1 MFAPR
6 SRLQFALLGLL
17 CVAVLQI
24 AVPTSWVGVETKAW
38 TYLLVVIYALVL
50 AVAGLMVHRPARALG
65 WSLVVAGFG
74 GWVLGD
80 VVWTFEQYVF
90 DVGDAYPLWSDAVYL
105 PSYVVLA
112 AGLVAMIRTQ
122 KVSTALGSILDIVII
137 ATGASVF
144 VASAVIIPLISAA
157 GTSTFAKLVS
167 SAYPIGDLV
176 LLVAVAQLWTS
187 PAVKS
192 RSYMLLMLSL
202 VASFVPDLIWNS
214 ISLTD
219 FVVPDDITN
228 ACWLI
233 VYVLVAAA
241 TCDPSMRLLGQSG
254 VSAESAVT
262 ARRLTLLAVGLLMP
276 AAALLV
282 KVSTENIAGLRLI
295 GVGALV
301 LSVFAL
307 LRMATLL
314 NVVQA
319 QAVQLAALASCDPL
333 TGAPNRRRWDH
344 ELSTAC
350 QVSKDEGTAVCVAMI
365 DLDNFKRF
373 NDKHGHQAGD
383 LLLREA
389 VAAWTEVLGD
399 RGMLARYGGEEFAVL
414 LPRMDVDDA
423 VNVLY
428 AMRGMTPSDQT
439 FSAGVTRWQVG
450 TEPALALAHADRGLY
465 NAKRA
470 GRDRIV
476 AYPDTGVA
484 AVPTIPTPSIVVQPI
499 VDLSTGEVVAHE
511 ALSRFG
517 DKAPEAVF
525 HLASTG
531 GYADVLEGTAI
542 AAALALP
549 GRPPT
554 DLHVNA
560 STAAMRSERFW
571 ALVPMDLSGVVVEI
585 SEQYD
590 GADLP
595 ALCDAVARLRVR
607 GAKIAADDLGS
618 GSHEL
623 LRLAALQPDVVK
635 LDRSLVS
642 GCAAD
647 PGQQA
652 VIRGGLAF
660 VQSLGSTLCA
670 EGVDNLEDLAYL
682 RSIGVELAQCFLLG
696 RPSPT
701 WSAPYVALPFEQTEP
716 LR

>member
-1 MFAPR
+1 
-6 SRLQFALLGLL
+6 
-17 CVAVLQI
+17 V
-24 AVPTSWVGVETKAW
+24 T
-38 TYLLVVIYALVL
+38 
-50 AVAGLMVHRPARALG
+50 
-65 WSLVVAGFG
+65 
-74 GWVLGD
+74 
-80 VVWTFEQYVF
+80 
-90 DVGDAYPLWSDAVYL
+90 
-105 PSYVVLA
+105 
-112 AGLVAMIRTQ
+112 
-122 KVSTALGSILDIVII
+122 
-137 ATGASVF
+137 
-144 VASAVIIPLISAA
+144 SAVIIPLITADD
-157 GTSTFAKLVS
+157 TPTIAKIVS

-187 PAVKS
+187 PGVKS
-192 RSYMLLMLSL
+192 RSYVLLLLSL

-214 ISLTD
+214 ISSTN
-219 FVVPDDITN
+219 FVVPDDVTN
-228 ACWLI
+228 ACWLA

-241 TCDPSMRLLGQSG
+241 TCDPSMRVLGQSALG
-254 VSAESAVT
+254 VESAVT

-276 AAALLV
+276 AAALFV
-282 KVSTENIAGLRLI
+282 KVATESLTGIRLI
-295 GVGALV
+295 GTGALV
-301 LSVFAL
+301 LSVLAL

-319 QAVQLAALASCDPL
+319 QAVQLAALADCDPL

-350 QVSKDEGTAVCVAMI
+350 QVSKDVGTPVCVAMI
-365 DLDNFKRF
+365 DLDLFKRF

-389 VAAWTEVLGD
+389 VAAWTDVLAD

-414 LPRMDVDDA
+414 LPKMDVDEA
-423 VNVLY
+423 VNIMY
-428 AMRGMTPSDQT
+428 AMRAMTPSDQT
-439 FSAGVTRWQVG
+439 FSAGVSRWEVG
-450 TEPALALAHADRGLY
+450 TEPAVALANADRGLY
-465 NAKRA
+465 KAKRA

-476 AYPDTGVA
+476 AFPDTDVA
-484 AVPTIPTPSIVVQPI
+484 ATPAIPTPSIVVQPI
-499 VDLSTGEVVAHE
+499 VDLETGEVVAHE

-525 HLASTG
+525 HLATTG
-531 GYADVLEGTAI
+531 GYADLLEGAAI
-542 AAALALP
+542 AAAVALP
-549 GRPPT
+549 NRPPT

-560 STAAMRSERFW
+560 STAAMRSDRFW
-571 ALVPMDLSGVVVEI
+571 ALLPQDLSGVVVEI

-607 GAKIAADDLGS
+607 GARIAADDLGS

-647 PGQQA
+647 AGQQA

-660 VQSLGSTLCA
+660 VQSLGSVLCA
-670 EGVDNLEDLAYL
+670 EGVDNVEDLAYL
-682 RSIGVELAQCFLLG
+682 RSIGVRLAQCFLLG
-696 RPSPT
+696 RPSPD
-701 WSAPYVALPFEQTEP
+701 WSPPYVALPFPPAQQH
-716 LR
+716 R